1 MKNAPRGQVLVTRL
15 DDTAHSTII
24 NVLSDLGYDIHRA
37 PWDSF
42 LHEHVQLTPVD
53 MVIVGTSVSGG
64 GLDEFFRALRAPG
77 SACLHSGAIV
87 VAPERHMKTAER
99 YIGHGANRLLAENQL
114 SSHLERVATDLQG
127 VAPRVPLTSNA
138 RIKIHVKGKP
148 IQSFCQT
155 RNLSA
160 TGVLI
165 RGFGHYPLGS
175 EIEFEIN
182 LPDDPTPIRGS
193 GTISRRAENGTEKM
207 EGLGIKFTRFQNS
220 DHRRLFEFISSQT
233 KG

>member
-1 MKNAPRGQVLVTRL
+1 MKSQLRGQVLVTRV
-15 DDTAHSTII
+15 DDTAHVTIV
-24 NVLSDLGYDIHRA
+24 NVLSELGYDIHRA
-37 PWDSF
+37 PWDAF

-53 MVIVGTSVSGG
+53 MVIVGTSQSGG

-77 SACLHSGAIV
+77 SACLRAGAIV
-87 VAPERHMKTAER
+87 VAPERHVKTAER
-99 YIGHGANRLLAENQL
+99 YIGHGANRLISASEISSQL
-114 SSHLERVATDLQG
+114 EQVVTDLQG

-182 LPDDPTPIRGS
+182 LPDDPTPITGS
-193 GTISRRAENGTEKM
+193 GTISRRAENGTEKTD
-207 EGLGIKFTRFQNS
+207 GLGIKFTRFNGS